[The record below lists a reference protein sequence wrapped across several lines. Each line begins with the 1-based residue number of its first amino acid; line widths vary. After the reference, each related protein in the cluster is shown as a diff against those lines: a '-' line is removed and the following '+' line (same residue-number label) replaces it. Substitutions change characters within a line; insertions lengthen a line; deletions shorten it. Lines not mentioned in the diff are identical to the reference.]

1 MLLTKSNTTLTSTF
15 QRNKQKCNNRFFV
28 QQKPKQKIIRSQT
41 RSSRLNVVNDVNSDI
56 EVPKKL
62 MEYYTIE
69 TQKTQYKCI
78 HSICV
83 VGASGDL
90 AKKKIFPALFALYL
104 ENSLPKHFMIYGF
117 SRTKMTNEEFR
128 KSISSYLTCR
138 VFVNDTKT
146 CEEKM
151 DQFLSRCHY
160 QYGDYDSKTD
170 YIRLNTIMNKKE
182 HKYEEANRVYFFSVP
197 STLFR
202 VVAHNSIKYACSQ
215 KGYNRV
221 VVEKPFG
228 RDSESSR
235 ILSNELLEVMKEDD
249 IYRIDHYLGK
259 ELIDNLTVLRFSNIV
274 FQPLWSRQYIKNV
287 QILFSEPFGTEGRG
301 KYFDNYGIIRDI
313 MQNHLLQMMALF
325 AMEPPISLN
334 AEDIRNEKVKVL
346 RSIRVPTVH
355 DLVVG
360 QYKSYVD
367 DPTIP
372 NDSLCPTFGALA
384 LFIDNPR
391 WDGVP
396 FMMKAGKALDK
407 RIAEIRVQFHNVPA
421 QLYSQSKN
429 EQLRNELVIRIQPDE
444 SIYLKINNKI
454 PGLDMRLDNSQLDL
468 TYKNKYNKDVPDA
481 YERLLLD
488 VINGDKRLFIRGDEL
503 EASWDIFT
511 PLLYELEEKQILPE
525 RYPYGS
531 RGPIGAHY
539 LAGKYDVK
547 WGDL

>member
-1 MLLTKSNTTLTSTF
+1 M
-15 QRNKQKCNNRFFV
+15 
-28 QQKPKQKIIRSQT
+28 
-41 RSSRLNVVNDVNSDI
+41 NSDTAI
-56 EVPKKL
+56 PSKL
-62 MEYYTIE
+62 TENFYALE
-69 TQKTQYKCI
+69 THNTPCNPTV

-104 ENSLPKHFMIYGF
+104 EDSLPKEFLMYGF
-117 SRTKMTNEEFR
+117 SRTKMTHEEFR
-128 KSISSYLTCR
+128 DFISLTLTCR
-138 VFVNDTKT
+138 VFVDDMKA

-151 DQFLSRCHY
+151 DRFLGRCFYHA
-160 QYGDYDSKTD
+160 GDYDNSND
-170 YIRLNTIMNKKE
+170 FVRLNTLMSNKE
-182 HKYEEANRVYFFSVP
+182 SKYEEAHRMYFFSIP
-197 STLFR
+197 STLFKS
-202 VVAHNSIKYACSQ
+202 VAHNSIKHASSQ

-235 ILSNELLEVMKEDD
+235 VLSEELLEVMKEDD

-325 AMEPPISLN
+325 AMETPISLN

-346 RSIRVPTVH
+346 RSIRVPTVQ

-360 QYKSYVD
+360 QYNSYLD
-367 DPTIP
+367 DPTVS
-372 NDSLCPTFGALA
+372 NDSLCPTFAALA

-421 QLYSQSKN
+421 QLYSRNKN

-444 SIYLKINNKI
+444 SIYLKINNKM
-454 PGLDMRLDNSQLDL
+454 PGLDMRLDNSDLNL
-468 TYKNKYNKDVPDA
+468 TYKTKYNKDVPDA

-511 PLLYELEEKQILPE
+511 PLLHELEETQIQPE

-531 RGPIGAHY
+531 RGPIGSHY